1 MIQGFADRRTER
13 FHEEGRSV
21 PAFSGFERSAR
32 RKLNELDA
40 ATAIRD
46 LGRPGSRLEALG
58 GDRKGQ
64 WNIRTNDR
72 WRICFEWPRGSNG
85 PANVVIVDYH

>member
-1 MIQGFADRRTER
+1 MLNFKQFITEGKDAEKL
-13 FHEEGRSV
+13 FGQHLFGEL
-21 PAFSGFERSAR
+21 

-46 LGRPGSRLEALG
+46 LNRPGSRLEALR

-64 WNIRTNDR
+64 WSIRINVR
-72 WRICFEWPRGSNG
+72 WRICFKWPKGSNG
-85 PANVVIVDYH
+85 PTNVEIVDYH